1 MFDNKPRISYFGQ
14 FGILIGLFGAG
25 LILAVII
32 QLFFALSMV
41 NLGDLM
47 SGNDKALLH
56 AMTLP
61 ENINK
66 VRWMQMLGTFAMMF
80 LPAFFFALIVSKKPL
95 DFFGL
100 NKPTNT
106 QLILLVIAIAVT
118 ALFLS
123 GGLGE
128 LNKLI
133 PIPKKW
139 ELKFKRMEDN
149 YADQVMMLA
158 NMKSIADYFISLV
171 MIAILPALFEEL
183 LFRGTLQQLFI
194 RWFKNAHVAIFVTS
208 FLFSI
213 IHFSYFGFLPR
224 LALGLMLGY
233 IFYFSKNIWLSML
246 MHFINNGIAITAL
259 YFATRKGEDVKKV
272 MDESYPIWVAGV
284 TLIIVLYLFKLYKA
298 TCEKFTVQHSNDQ
311 VNLH

>member
-14 FGILIGLFGAG
+14 FGILIALFGAG

-47 SGNDKALLH
+47 SGNEEELLKAM
-56 AMTLP
+56 ALP

-80 LPAFFFALIVSKKPL
+80 LPAFLFALIVGKQPINYL
-95 DFFGL
+95 GL
-100 NKPTNT
+100 NKSTNA
-106 QLILLVIAIAVT
+106 QLIFLVIAIAIT

-133 PIPKKW
+133 PISKTW
-139 ELKFKRMEDN
+139 ELKFKKMEDK
-149 YADQVMMLA
+149 YSDQVMMLA
-158 NMKSIADYFISLV
+158 NMKSIADYFISLL

-183 LFRGTLQQLFI
+183 FFRGALQKLLVG
-194 RWFKNAHVAIFVTS
+194 WFKNAHVAIFVTS

-213 IHFSYFGFLPR
+213 IHFSYYGFLPR

-233 IFYFSKNIWLSML
+233 IFYFSKNIWLSIL
-246 MHFINNGIAITAL
+246 MHFINNGVAITAL
-259 YFATRKGEDVKKV
+259 YLATRKGEDPKKI
-272 MDESYPIWVAGV
+272 MDESYPLWVAGI
-284 TLIIVLYLFKLYKA
+284 TLIIVLYLFKIYKSA
-298 TCEKFTVQHSNDQ
+298 CEKYTLQESNDQ

>member
-14 FGILIGLFGAG
+14 FGILIGLVGAG

-41 NLGDLM
+41 NFSDLM
-47 SGNDKALLH
+47 GGNERALLK

-80 LPAFFFALIVSKKPL
+80 MPAFLFSLIVSKKPL
-95 DFFGL
+95 QYFGL
-100 NKPTNT
+100 TKPTNT

-133 PIPKKW
+133 PISKKW
-139 ELKFKRMEDN
+139 EVKFKAMEDN
-149 YADQVMMLA
+149 YSDQVMMLA
-158 NMKSIADYFISLV
+158 NMKSIADYFISLI
-171 MIAILPALFEEL
+171 MIAILPAIFEEL
-183 LFRGTLQQLFI
+183 LFRGALQQLFI
-194 RWFKNAHVAIFVTS
+194 GWFKKPHVAIFVTS
-208 FLFSI
+208 ILFSV
-213 IHFSYFGFLPR
+213 IHFSYYGFLPR

-246 MHFINNGIAITAL
+246 MHFINNGVAITAL
-259 YFATRKGEDVKKV
+259 YFTTSKGGDPKKV
-272 MDESYPIWVAGV
+272 MDESYPLWVAGV
-284 TLIIVLYLFKLYKA
+284 TLIIVLYLFKLYKSS
-298 TCEKFTVQHSNDQ
+298 CEKLALQESKDHI
-311 VNLH
+311 NLD

>member
-25 LILAVII
+25 LILAVIV

-47 SGNDKALLH
+47 SGSDKALLN

-80 LPAFFFALIVSKKPL
+80 LPAFFFALIVSKRPL
-95 DFFGL
+95 DYLGL

-133 PIPKKW
+133 PISKKW
-139 ELKFKRMEDN
+139 ELKFKKMEDN

-158 NMKSIADYFISLV
+158 NMKSIADYFISLL

-194 RWFKNAHVAIFVTS
+194 KWFKNAHVAIFVTS

-246 MHFINNGIAITAL
+246 MHFINNGVAITAL

-272 MDESYPIWVAGV
+272 MDESYPLWVAGI

-298 TCEKFTVQHSNDQ
+298 ACEKFTVQHSNDQ
-311 VNLH
+311 VNIH

>member
-47 SGNDKALLH
+47 SGNDKELLK

-100 NKPTNT
+100 NKPTNI

-208 FLFSI
+208 FLFSV

-233 IFYFSKNIWLSML
+233 IFYYSKNIWLSML
-246 MHFINNGIAITAL
+246 MHFINNGVAVTAL

-272 MDESYPIWVAGV
+272 MDESYPLWVAGV
-284 TLIIVLYLFKLYKA
+284 TLIIVLYLFKFYKA
-298 TCEKFTVQHSNDQ
+298 SCEKFTVQHSNDQ

>member
-47 SGNDKALLH
+47 SGNQKGLLT
-56 AMTLP
+56 AMALP

-80 LPAFFFALIVSKKPL
+80 LPAFFFALIVSKQPL
-95 DFFGL
+95 NYFGL
-100 NKPTNT
+100 NKTSNA
-106 QLILLVIAIAVT
+106 QLVFLVIAIAIT

-133 PIPKKW
+133 PISKK
-139 ELKFKRMEDN
+139 LAIKFKAMEDD

-158 NMKSIADYFISLV
+158 NMKSLADYFISLL
-171 MIAILPALFEEL
+171 MIAILPAVFEEL
-183 LFRGTLQQLFI
+183 LFRGTLQQLLI
-194 RWFKNAHVAIFVTS
+194 GWFKNAHVAIFVTS

-213 IHFSYFGFLPR
+213 IHFSYYGFLPR

-246 MHFINNGIAITAL
+246 MHFINNGVAITAL
-259 YFATRKGEDVKKV
+259 YFATSKGEDAKKV
-272 MDESYPIWVAGV
+272 MDESYPLWVAAL
-284 TLIIVLYLFKLYKA
+284 TLIIVLFLFKLYKTA
-298 TCEKFTVQHSNDQ
+298 CEKFEVQESNDN
-311 VNLH
+311 VNIH

>member
-1 MFDNKPRISYFGQ
+1 MFDNKPHISYFGQ

-47 SGNDKALLH
+47 SGSDKALLN

-80 LPAFFFALIVSKKPL
+80 LPAFFFALIVSKRPL
-95 DFFGL
+95 DYLGL
-100 NKPTNT
+100 NKPTNV

-133 PIPKKW
+133 PISKKW
-139 ELKFKRMEDN
+139 ELKFKKMEDN

-158 NMKSIADYFISLV
+158 NMKSIADYFISLL

-246 MHFINNGIAITAL
+246 MHFINNGVAITAL

-272 MDESYPIWVAGV
+272 MDESYPLWVAGI

-298 TCEKFTVQHSNDQ
+298 ACEKFTVQHSNDQ
-311 VNLH
+311 VNIH

>member
-25 LILAVII
+25 LILAVIV

-47 SGNDKALLH
+47 SGSDKALLN

-80 LPAFFFALIVSKKPL
+80 LPAFFFALIVSKRPL
-95 DFFGL
+95 DYLGL

-133 PIPKKW
+133 PISKKW
-139 ELKFKRMEDN
+139 ELKFKKMEDN

-158 NMKSIADYFISLV
+158 NMKSIADYFISLL

-246 MHFINNGIAITAL
+246 MHFINNGVAITAL

-272 MDESYPIWVAGV
+272 MDESYPLWVAGI

-298 TCEKFTVQHSNDQ
+298 ACEKFTVQHSNDQ
-311 VNLH
+311 VNIH

>member
-47 SGNDKALLH
+47 SGSDKALLN

-80 LPAFFFALIVSKKPL
+80 LPAFFFALIVSKRPL
-95 DFFGL
+95 DYLGL
-100 NKPTNT
+100 NKPTNV

-133 PIPKKW
+133 PISKKW
-139 ELKFKRMEDN
+139 ELKFKKMEDN

-158 NMKSIADYFISLV
+158 NMKSIADYFISLL

-246 MHFINNGIAITAL
+246 MHFINNGVAITAL

-272 MDESYPIWVAGV
+272 MDESYPLWVAGV

-298 TCEKFTVQHSNDQ
+298 ACEKFTVQHSNDQ
-311 VNLH
+311 VNIH

>member
-14 FGILIGLFGAG
+14 FGILIGLVGAG

-41 NLGDLM
+41 NFSDLM
-47 SGNDKALLH
+47 GGNERALLK

-80 LPAFFFALIVSKKPL
+80 MPAFLFSLIVSKKPL
-95 DFFGL
+95 QYFGL
-100 NKPTNT
+100 TKPTNT

-133 PIPKKW
+133 PISKKW
-139 ELKFKRMEDN
+139 EIKFKAMEDN
-149 YADQVMMLA
+149 YSDQVMMLA
-158 NMKSIADYFISLV
+158 NMKSIADYFISLI
-171 MIAILPALFEEL
+171 MIAILPAVFEEL
-183 LFRGTLQQLFI
+183 LFRGALQQLFI
-194 RWFKNAHVAIFVTS
+194 GWFKNAHVAIFVTS
-208 FLFSI
+208 FLFSC
-213 IHFSYFGFLPR
+213 IHFSYYGFLPR

-246 MHFINNGIAITAL
+246 MHFINNGVAITAL
-259 YFATRKGEDVKKV
+259 YFATQKGEDVKKV
-272 MDESYPIWVAGV
+272 MDESYPLWVAGV
-284 TLIIVLYLFKLYKA
+284 TLIIALFLFKLYKSE
-298 TCEKFTVQHSNDQ
+298 CEKFAVQESNDHIN
-311 VNLH
+311 VD

>member
-1 MFDNKPRISYFGQ
+1 
-14 FGILIGLFGAG
+14 
-25 LILAVII
+25 
-32 QLFFALSMV
+32 MV

-47 SGNDKALLH
+47 SGSDKALLN

-80 LPAFFFALIVSKKPL
+80 LPAFFFALIVSKRPL
-95 DFFGL
+95 DYLGL
-100 NKPTNT
+100 NKPTNV

-133 PIPKKW
+133 PISKKW
-139 ELKFKRMEDN
+139 ELKFKKMEDN

-158 NMKSIADYFISLV
+158 NMKSIADYFISLL

-246 MHFINNGIAITAL
+246 MHFINNGVAITAL

-272 MDESYPIWVAGV
+272 MDESYPLWVAGV

-298 TCEKFTVQHSNDQ
+298 ACEKFTVQHSNDQ
-311 VNLH
+311 VNIH

>member
-25 LILAVII
+25 LILAIII

-47 SGNDKALLH
+47 SGNDKALLQ

-95 DFFGL
+95 EFFGL

-106 QLILLVIAIAVT
+106 NLILLVIAIAVT

-133 PIPKKW
+133 PISKKW
-139 ELKFKRMEDN
+139 ELKFKKMEDT

-158 NMKSIADYFISLV
+158 NMKSIADYFISLL

-183 LFRGTLQQLFI
+183 LFRGTLQQLLI
-194 RWFKNAHVAIFVTS
+194 GWFKKPHVAIFVTS
-208 FLFSI
+208 FLFSL

-246 MHFINNGIAITAL
+246 MHFINNGVAITAL
-259 YFATRKGEDVKKV
+259 YFATSKGEDVKKV
-272 MDESYPIWVAGV
+272 MDESYPLWVAGI
-284 TLIIVLYLFKLYKA
+284 TLILALYLFKLYKA
-298 TCEKFTVQHSNDQ
+298 ACEKFAVQHSNDQ
-311 VNLH
+311 VNIH

>member
-47 SGNDKALLH
+47 SGSDKALLN

-80 LPAFFFALIVSKKPL
+80 LPAFFFALIVSKRPL
-95 DFFGL
+95 DYLGL
-100 NKPTNT
+100 NKPTNV

-133 PIPKKW
+133 PISKKW
-139 ELKFKRMEDN
+139 ELKFKKMEDN

-158 NMKSIADYFISLV
+158 NMKSIADYFISLL

-246 MHFINNGIAITAL
+246 MHFINNGVAITAL

-272 MDESYPIWVAGV
+272 MDESYPLWVAGI

-298 TCEKFTVQHSNDQ
+298 ACEKFTVQHSNDQ
-311 VNLH
+311 VNIH